1 MRLARL
7 FLNAFREL
15 SRGTKI
21 LDWTCYY
28 GVGDGVGKVASA
40 AGDEAGEG
48 APTPGDELG
57 KVACGAGNIAR
68 PDISNLL
75 FF

>member
-1 MRLARL
+1 M
-7 FLNAFREL
+7 
-15 SRGTKI
+15 
-21 LDWTCYY
+21 WTYY
-28 GVGDGVGKVASA
+28 GVGDGVAKVASAGGDAVDEVASA

-57 KVACGAGNIAR
+57 KVGCGAGNIAR